1 MEFGGKNMK
10 KLLIRLTGLMV
21 TAAIVLSTSGIAL
34 ATEVGEQD
42 DNTGIKAEE
51 PAELPDEE
59 EPAPAKDETP
69 ANDSKEEEPYEG
81 AKEEPAKEP
90 AKEDKAAPDEDT
102 KGKEEPK
109 EDSSANREE
118 TVKLGK
124 DNKELAE
131 DYYNHVFGITRPTK
145 RSSYNYASA
154 FSGRDLELYNYL
166 NEQVAKVASGEIS
179 TTQFETSINFTAEE
193 LGLTNFNF
201 SDAVNAANDILDSS
215 IPEILRTLIQANP
228 YNFYWFSGRYGWGY
242 HYSSNGITLSTTV
255 TISFYVSENYK
266 AGNDDFTVDNSYG
279 DIVNTAYA
287 NAMTI
292 VNQYAPLDDYN
303 KLKAY
308 KNKICELT
316 DYNHPAADPGTNTP
330 YGNPWQMIWVF
341 DGDPDTKVV
350 CEGYSKAFL
359 FLCQKSTFRS
369 SDVYAITVTGLMDGG
384 AHMWNIVHMD
394 DGQDYLVDVT
404 NCDSG
409 FSLFLRGKD
418 ATQTVSGGYRIKA
431 SNNTYITYVYDDEYV
446 DRDIPTTDY
455 SVNSNPGPITEP
467 VFVSSH
473 SMILAGRI
481 GLKFLVD
488 FPENYDTSSC
498 YMVFTSSDGRTI
510 RVDYDKSETGEG
522 FENKRAFTFYMNALE
537 LADTVTATLHYG
549 DGKTTADVYSAIS
562 YISDTKSSSY
572 GSDFFLMNLLYKLQ
586 AYGYYL
592 QKSGWNDGRTHT
604 QIPIPVSTLIE
615 TNIPKTVI
623 VDGCLEETI
632 SSVSSYNM
640 KVTQEGTLIADV
652 KLALSLNSQTD
663 LKIAVKPASGVA
675 ITSDASEYSIV
686 SIGNEDYYV
695 FTAVEIGPKKLGES
709 KNITIKTDKGNATI
723 SVPPMYYVKQV
734 LNSSSLETNQKNAMI
749 AYYNYFD
756 AAKRYKN

>member
-1 MEFGGKNMK
+1 
-10 KLLIRLTGLMV
+10 
-21 TAAIVLSTSGIAL
+21 VLSTSGIAL

-51 PAELPDEE
+51 PAEIPDEE

-81 AKEEPAKEP
+81 AKEDP
-90 AKEDKAAPDEDT
+90 AKEDNAAPDEDT

-118 TVKLGK
+118 SVKLGK

-154 FSGRDLELYNYL
+154 FTGRDLELYNYL

-193 LGLTNFNF
+193 LGLTDFSNF
-201 SDAVNAANDILDSS
+201 DAAVDAATDILDSS
-215 IPEILRTLIQANP
+215 IPGILRTLIQANP
-228 YNFYWFSGRYGWGY
+228 YNFYWFASKYGWGY
-242 HYSSNGITLSTTV
+242 HYSFDGITFTT
-255 TISFYVSENYK
+255 TAKISFYVSENYK

-279 DIVNTAYA
+279 DKVNAAYT
-287 NAMTI
+287 NAMEI
-292 VNQYAPLDDYN
+292 VDQYAPLDDYN

-316 DYNHPAADPGTNTP
+316 DYNHPAADDDDTP

-418 ATQTVSGGYRIKA
+418 TTQTVSGGYYIKVGD
-431 SNNTYITYVYDDEYV
+431 SRYIQYVYDAEYTN
-446 DRDIPTTDY
+446 RDIPTTDY
-455 SVNSNPGPITEP
+455 SVNTNPGPITEP

-549 DGKTTADVYSAIS
+549 DGKTTTDVYSVIS

-572 GSDFFLMNLLYKLQ
+572 GSDFNLMNLLYKLQ

-604 QIPIPVSTLIE
+604 QIPIPVSTLEE
-615 TNIPKTVI
+615 TLIPKTVI
-623 VDGCLEETI
+623 VDGCLEETM

-640 KVTQEGTLIADV
+640 TLTQEGTLIADV

-663 LKIAVKPASGVA
+663 LKIAVKPASDVA
-675 ITSDASEYSIV
+675 ITSNASEYSIV
-686 SIGNEDYYV
+686 TIGNEDYYV
-695 FTAVEIGPKKLGES
+695 FTAEEIGPKKLGEN
-709 KNITIKTDKGNATI
+709 KTITIKTDKGDATV
-723 SVPPMYYVKQV
+723 SVSPMYYVKQV
-734 LNSSSLETNQKNAMI
+734 LNSSAFETDQKNAMI